1 MLRSDHNVVLASRL
15 PGDRA
20 VDPEAILSGCQ
31 RRNLFTNKGRVHR
44 ARECGS
50 VLGPVNAL
58 RVLSLRFDRAF
69 RAAFGR

>member
-1 MLRSDHNVVLASRL
+1 
-15 PGDRA
+15 